1 MNNAGRDLLVL
12 LKQDFM
18 NKQAVE
24 REVES
29 LNAILRKSESSY
41 QFCKAHEFVDRNYI
55 TSKTSTILKAIRF
68 VELKPFRFLINK
80 N

>member
-1 MNNAGRDLLVL
+1 MKNPGRDLLVL
-12 LKQDFM
+12 LKQDFL

-24 REVES
+24 RELES
-29 LNAILRKSESSY
+29 LNEILQTTESSY
-41 QFCKAHEFVDRNYI
+41 QFCKVHEFVDRNYI
-55 TSKTSTILKAIRF
+55 TSKSSTILKAIRF

>member
-1 MNNAGRDLLVL
+1 MKNPGRDLLVL
-12 LKQDFM
+12 LKQDFL
-18 NKQAVE
+18 NK
-24 REVES
+24 RELES
-29 LNAILRKSESSY
+29 LNEILQITESSY

-55 TSKTSTILKAIRF
+55 TSKSSTILKAIRF